1 MAYSKGQSGNPNGRP
16 RKGKT
21 MTDLLFKEL
30 SHKRGDTTAKV
41 QVVKKLVD
49 LAIEGDPA
57 CIKYVLD
64 RIDGKP
70 AQTISA
76 DLSGTMT
83 FDTAAAAEKLE
94 RMVLHDK
101 S

>member
-1 MAYSKGQSGNPNGRP
+1 
-16 RKGKT
+16 

-49 LAIEGDPA
+49 LAIEGDPV

-70 AQTISA
+70 AQTLTAAVSA
-76 DLSGTMT
+76 SMD
-83 FDTAAAAEKLE
+83 FNTAAAAEKLE

-101 S
+101 P